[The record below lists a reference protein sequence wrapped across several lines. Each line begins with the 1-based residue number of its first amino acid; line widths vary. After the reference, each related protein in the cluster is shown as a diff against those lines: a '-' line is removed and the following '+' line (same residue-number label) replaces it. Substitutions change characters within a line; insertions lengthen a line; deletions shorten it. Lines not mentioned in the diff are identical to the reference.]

1 MKNRSNPILLSAFCL
16 FFLPALSSAATSSVP
31 REVEDERE
39 FDYIAGSEKGPTH
52 WGELKKEWEA
62 CKNGEMQS
70 PIDLSSRR
78 VKVIPKLGEIRRSY
92 KPSNA
97 TLKNRGHD
105 ISLQWD
111 VGSVGSI
118 KLNGTDY
125 FLHQCH
131 WHSPSEHTING
142 RRYEMEIHMVH
153 VSIDPNVENKIAVV
167 GILYRTGQPDAF
179 LSKLMGNLR
188 SMVDQEGERK
198 MDVFDPREIKMGGGK
213 NYLRYMGSLTVPP
226 CTEGVIWTINKKIGT
241 ASKDQIKL
249 LREAVHD
256 YAEKNA
262 RPVQRL
268 NRREIHLY
276 NQMKQQHQINPFLH
290 H

>member
-1 MKNRSNPILLSAFCL
+1 MKNRSKPILFSAFPLL
-16 FFLPALSSAATSSVP
+16 FLLALGSTATSSVP
-31 REVEDERE
+31 GEVEDERA
-39 FDYIAGSEKGPTH
+39 FDYIAGSEKGPVH
-52 WGELKKEWEA
+52 WGELRKEWEA
-62 CKNGEMQS
+62 CKTGEMQS

-78 VKVIPKLGEIRRSY
+78 VKVIPKLGEIERSY

-111 VGSVGSI
+111 LGNVGSI
-118 KLNGTDY
+118 KINGTEY
-125 FLHQCH
+125 FLQQCH

-142 RRYEMEIHMVH
+142 RRYALEMHMVH
-153 VSIDPNVENKIAVV
+153 VSTDQDVKNKIAVV
-167 GILYRTGQPDAF
+167 GLLYKTGQPNAF
-179 LSKLMGNLR
+179 LTKLMGNVGIVGSL
-188 SMVDQEGERK
+188 VDKEGERK
-198 MDVFDPREIKMGGGK
+198 LGVIDPREIKLGGK

-249 LREAVHD
+249 LQEAVHD

-262 RPVQRL
+262 RPLQQL
-268 NRREIHLY
+268 NKREIHLY
-276 NQMKQQHQINPFLH
+276 QPNEALIPN
-290 H
+290 